1 MRMQVGQSSRITYRI
16 PQYFATMRRP
26 STLQPSVILWQ
37 LFAHLLHF
45 FLQRMDVQVCRL
57 CKDIPSMSELSR
69 LGHSRSLIDIPFQ
82 IYGSNLPFRARFPDW
97 CTDWTEYK
105 PSIRCCCVRISKFL
119 VIFQAYA
126 AHPTTRGFKTT
137 AKRTSLRGYP
147 DVISEVIIVSR
158 STLVQTYVIII
169 VIAVCVL
176 PFSYIPQM
184 VH

>member
-1 MRMQVGQSSRITYRI
+1 VQIRSLQITDRHSRYTAQI
-16 PQYFATMRRP
+16 F
-26 STLQPSVILWQ
+26 
-37 LFAHLLHF
+37 LFAQDSLNGALIG
-45 FLQRMDVQVCRL
+45 LNISQAYGVAVCV
-57 CKDIPSMSELSR
+57 
-69 LGHSRSLIDIPFQ
+69 
-82 IYGSNLPFRARFPDW
+82 FR
-97 CTDWTEYK
+97 
-105 PSIRCCCVRISKFL
+105 KFL

-176 PFSYIPQM
+176 PFAYIPQM